1 MNFASLNNLDFILI
15 ILLFV
20 GVMVGFTR
28 GAVSQLISLISI
40 WLGLVATLWLYK
52 PLSNYI
58 LQDVFVDFGIGETG
72 SDTAAFLLFLFVF
85 FGAFRILLKYLAVP
99 PEERTRR
106 RRRRDTEDPL
116 AEAAKTTSQRAA
128 GCFNAIG
135 GMVMGFILTTL
146 WLALL
151 LGVLQFIFQPTS
163 TDVPYSGF
171 FNGLV
176 INLRGSVLVH
186 SLFNPVLWLLARSLS
201 LFIPKNADIFESVL
215 SRLAGTAG

>member
-1 MNFASLNNLDFILI
+1 M
-15 ILLFV
+15 
-20 GVMVGFTR
+20 T
-28 GAVSQLISLISI
+28 
-40 WLGLVATLWLYK
+40 
-52 PLSNYI
+52 
-58 LQDVFVDFGIGETG
+58 
-72 SDTAAFLLFLFVF
+72 
-85 FGAFRILLKYLAVP
+85 
-99 PEERTRR
+99 
-106 RRRRDTEDPL
+106 
-116 AEAAKTTSQRAA
+116 
-128 GCFNAIG
+128 
-135 GMVMGFILTTL
+135 
-146 WLALL
+146 LL